1 MTDSDRKR
9 PRPAVDSATS
19 PPPLRGRRPW
29 RRRLAISTGVLL
41 GILVV
46 VRLLLPTVIERG
58 AAWAGPRYLGLPVR
72 IANVDLALFSGGLTI
87 EGLAIG
93 SRADSEL
100 PIPQA
105 VVREPERQDREAPAR
120 GEIEGESPASATLAD
135 EPEAAQAPEP
145 SLMIEDPEPEA
156 PEQRELLLSW
166 SRVHARLDYRALFD
180 RTLRLHALEIDA
192 PEVRLERQPDGR
204 IDPLAHAEPTVPPAE
219 AEAPEVEE
227 PSSEPWAVHVEQLAL
242 RSPDIRIVDEA
253 VDVVLVDFGLEEL
266 TLGDIEVHGADLSL
280 GSVEIEGPVLR
291 VRRDFVFGASKAPPA
306 PVASSPAPEPS
317 PAPSDESAAPS
328 FGIERLA
335 IDRAQFVW
343 ITEVG
348 PLDVALTLEAE
359 EVTATEGEWF
369 PLTLTLEIG
378 DGRFVV
384 DGRVGI
390 LPPRYEGRITWEQLP
405 FPPLAVAARPDV
417 ASWLRSVRSR
427 GDLQVSARLAKTD
440 AGPAGIQ
447 LSGPA
452 ALEALELGDPK
463 GEEVGVGWQTLE
475 IAIRDLQVP
484 IPEDGAPPGAIR
496 VDLERVRLV
505 APALSYTPP
514 TPLLDALLGVEG
526 PGAAAASAPEQT
538 PGAETPEADTTGPET
553 AAPESASPGVRAADP
568 AAEPEPAGPST
579 AESETP
585 DAPAPAAPLEV
596 DVAAVELSGGRL
608 HFADRRGPGG
618 PLTGTIEGLDV
629 VADSLAVRTTDGGMT
644 VTLGSLTL
652 DGNEIRFEDA
662 RAERPQGGGID
673 GLRVTLGRLALTPGP
688 DALSIALATL
698 GLDAD
703 AIRFEDQKV
712 EPAYRGRLRNLV
724 VRAEELRFPE
734 RVARSLRAT
743 GTSADGGRFE
753 LTGTLDGNTGE
764 ATLDLKGLALA
775 PFDPYARRA
784 AGYRIAGDASLK
796 TNLRIRG
803 ARYDARTR
811 IVLGDLA
818 VSSQDPGDFEK
829 RFGVPLDLAL
839 ALLRDPTG
847 NISLS
852 IPVSVDEKGTRTGVA
867 TIIAGALRQALIGAL
882 TSPLKMLGSVASGVG
897 GLFGGDGGGIAPIAF
912 AAGATEPESGQ
923 GERYEGLVKL
933 LAERPELALRLRGRS
948 GPDDRPRVA
957 EQMLIERVE
966 RGAGLPELEEG
977 AGFLQRRRLTGA
989 LEDRGRGE
997 PGELDSD
1004 DAAMLERY
1012 IAAVEVSDERLAAL
1026 ARARAEAVRELATA
1040 EYGVAPS
1047 HLLVA
1052 DPAPPGPPAVLLE
1065 LTPAPPD

>member
-1 MTDSDRKR
+1 MTDRDREH
-9 PRPAVDSATS
+9 PRSSPDPSIPTPPA
-19 PPPLRGRRPW
+19 RRRW
-29 RRRLAISTGVLL
+29 RRRLAIATGVML
-41 GILVV
+41 GMLVV
-46 VRLLLPTVIERG
+46 VRMLLPTVIERG
-58 AAWAGPRYLGLPVR
+58 AAWAGPRYLGLPIR
-72 IANVDLALFSGGLTI
+72 IANVDLALFSGALTI

-93 SRADSEL
+93 SRADAVL
-100 PIPQA
+100 PVPEA

-120 GEIEGESPASATLAD
+120 GDLEGESPAAAGVAG
-135 EPEAAQAPEP
+135 EPGVAPAPEP
-145 SLMIEDPEPEA
+145 GLAIEDPEPEA
-156 PEQRELLLSW
+156 TEQRELLVSW

-204 IDPLAHAEPTVPPAE
+204 IDPLAHAEPTAPPTE
-219 AEAPEVEE
+219 AEAPAVEE
-227 PSSEPWAVHVEQLAL
+227 PSGEPWAVHVEQLTL
-242 RSPDIRIVDEA
+242 RSPDVRIIDEA
-253 VDVVLVDFGLEEL
+253 ADVVLVDFGLEEL
-266 TLGDIEVHGADLSL
+266 TLGDIEVRGADLSL
-280 GSVEIEGPVLR
+280 GSVGIDGPVLR
-291 VRRDFVFGASKAPPA
+291 VRRDFVFGASETPPA
-306 PVASSPAPEPS
+306 PVAPS
-317 PAPSDESAAPS
+317 PAPAAPS
-328 FGIERLA
+328 APPDDEAAPSYRIERLA

-348 PLDVALTLEAE
+348 PLDVALTLAAE
-359 EVTATEGEWF
+359 GLTATEGEWF
-369 PLTLTLEIG
+369 PLALTLEIG
-378 DGRFVV
+378 AGRFVV
-384 DGRVGI
+384 DGQVGI

-417 ASWLRSVRSR
+417 APWLRSVRSQ

-447 LSGPA
+447 LSGPLM
-452 ALEALELGDPK
+452 LEALEFGDPK
-463 GEEVGVGWQTLE
+463 GQEVGVGWQTLE

-484 IPEDGAPPGAIR
+484 IPEDGAPRGAIR

-505 APALSYTPP
+505 APELSYTPP

-526 PGAAAASAPEQT
+526 QGAAAASEPEQT
-538 PGAETPEADTTGPET
+538 PGAETPEAGTTEIEA
-553 AAPESASPGVRAADP
+553 AAPEPAPPGSEEAAP
-568 AAEPEPAGPST
+568 AEPEPAERRT
-579 AESETP
+579 AESEPP
-585 DAPAPAAPLEV
+585 DAPAPGAPLEV

-608 HFADRRGPGG
+608 QFADRRGPGG

-652 DGNEIRFEDA
+652 DGDEIRFEDA
-662 RAERPQGGGID
+662 RAERPQGGGVD
-673 GLRVTLGRLALTPGP
+673 GLHVTLGRLALTPGP

-703 AIRFEDQKV
+703 AIQFEDQKV
-712 EPAYRGRLRNLV
+712 EPTYRGRLRNVV

-734 RVARSLRAT
+734 RLARSLHAT

-753 LTGTLDGNTGE
+753 LTGTLDGDSGE
-764 ATLDLKGLALA
+764 AKLELKGLALA

-803 ARYDARTR
+803 ARYDARSR
-811 IVLGDLA
+811 IVLGDLD

-852 IPVSVDEKGTRTGVA
+852 IPVSVDETGTRTGLA

-882 TSPLKMLGSVASGVG
+882 TAPLKMLGSVASGVG
-897 GLFGGDGGGIAPIAF
+897 GLFSGAGAGIAPIAV
-912 AAGATEPESGQ
+912 AAGATEPEPGQ
-923 GERYEGLVKL
+923 DERYEGFVKL
-933 LAERPELALRLRGRS
+933 LAKRPELALWLRGRT

-957 EQMLIERVE
+957 EQMLIERVK
-966 RGAGLPELEEG
+966 RGDGLPELEDG

-989 LEDRGRGE
+989 LEKRGRGE
-997 PGELDSD
+997 PGELDPD

-1012 IAAVEVSDERLAAL
+1012 VAAVDVPDERLTAL
-1026 ARARAEAVRELATA
+1026 ARARAEAVREIATS

-1065 LTPAPPD
+1065 LTPAPPPLD